1 MASRAG
7 QKVKLTSID
16 ELLCVPEIEGAV
28 DIDADVAYRKSG
40 YSKKFYEAHREE
52 ITLHKAAKEAF
63 SALPESEKIDG
74 KLPTVKQ
81 LSAEYGQVLA
91 EKKKTYS
98 EYRLAKEE
106 MKTYTMAKHNVDEF
120 LRKAEEEEQHQ
131 RKNNRHISR

>member
-120 LRKAEEEEQHQ
+120 LRKAEEEELHQ